1 MNSLSQPVLQGH
13 PRRRWLYVVAG
24 VVLVFLSG
32 IAVGESL
39 GWPFL
44 AAPLQQLLSD
54 QLNRNVSLPAHSGD
68 GGNRQHFKIRFI
80 GGLRLYVPTL
90 EIAAPAWSKAPHML
104 QARELVLELRYLDLW
119 RVYRGQRLR
128 IQHLQAAVL
137 DGELERLADGRASWQ
152 FTPAPALELP
162 AIPLFGHLQIDAG
175 TLRYRDATQ
184 ATDLEARLSL
194 VKAESPTGVLQ
205 LDATG
210 TRHKLPLKIELRTSG
225 AQPSAVG
232 QVQTLP
238 LAVRLNATMGR
249 TSVKFE
255 GGVSDALHF
264 NDLKGHFSLE
274 GSSLAVLGDLV
285 GVTLPTT
292 GAFSANGE
300 LVRQANLWRV
310 QIKDATVGDSRL
322 NGDFT
327 YATGDGLPLLTGQ
340 LGGSRLLLVDLG
352 PALGVASGG
361 ANSVDVS
368 RGEGMVLPDRR
379 FNLPALRAMNADVSI
394 DIREVDINTR
404 FLEPLRPLRGHLQL
418 VDGVLT
424 LKDLDARTAQG
435 QLQGGLSLDGRGS
448 IALWRADLR
457 WDGVQLE
464 HWIRQGQD
472 QSDAPLIAGLLKGR
486 VNLKGQGRS
495 TAEILASLEGR
506 VRTEL
511 HDGAISHLMVEAA
524 GLDLAQALGVL
535 IKGRNNLPVQCAV
548 ADLMAERGV
557 FRPRVMVLDTSDSV
571 VFIDGSLSLA
581 AETLNLRAVVSP
593 KGFSPLTLRA
603 PLRVRGSFADPELS
617 LQKRPLGLKL
627 AGAFLL
633 ALVNPLAALMPL
645 IDIGEAPD
653 ARRGT
658 AACQALIE
666 RAKPKPLAIAA
677 RR

>member
-1 MNSLSQPVLQGH
+1 MSQSVLQGN
-13 PRRRWLYVVAG
+13 PRRRWLYVVAAA
-24 VVLVFLSG
+24 VLVLLSG
-32 IAVGESL
+32 VLVGESL

-44 AAPLQQLLSD
+44 ATPLQHQLSS
-54 QLNRNVSLPAHSGD
+54 QLERSVRLTAHTGD
-68 GGNRQHFKIRFI
+68 GRNRQHFKIRFI

-90 EIAAPAWSKAPHML
+90 EIAAPTWSEAPHML
-104 QARELVLELRYLDLW
+104 QARELVLELRYWDLW

-128 IQHLQAAVL
+128 IQYLQAAFL

-152 FTPAPALELP
+152 VTPATTPAPELP
-162 AIPLFGHLQIDAG
+162 AIPFFGHLQIDAG
-175 TLRYRDATQ
+175 TLRYRDAIQ

-194 VKAESPTGVLQ
+194 VKTASPTGVLQ

-210 TRHKLPLKIELRTSG
+210 THHKLPLKIELRSSG
-225 AQPSAVG
+225 AQPSAASPA
-232 QVQTLP
+232 QALP
-238 LAVRLNATMGR
+238 VA
-249 TSVKFE
+249 VKFDATLGRASMHFE
-255 GGVSDALHF
+255 GSVSDALHF
-264 NDLKGHFSLE
+264 NDLRGHFGIK
-274 GSSLAVLGDLV
+274 GSSLAAVGDLV

-292 GAFSANGE
+292 GVFSIKGD
-300 LVRQANLWRV
+300 LVRAGDTWHVVL
-310 QIKDATVGDSRL
+310 KDATVGDSRL

-327 YATGDGLPLLTGQ
+327 YATGQKLPLLTGR
-340 LGGSRLLLVDLG
+340 LEGSRLLLVDLG
-352 PALGVASGG
+352 PALGVASDKDNSADVTRG
-361 ANSVDVS
+361 A
-368 RGEGMVLPDRR
+368 GMVLPDRR
-379 FNLPALRAMNADVSI
+379 FNLPALRAMNADISI
-394 DIREVDINTR
+394 DIREVDLHTR

-418 VDGVLT
+418 ADGVLT

-448 IALWRADLR
+448 LALWRADLR

-464 HWIRQGQD
+464 HWIRQGED
-472 QSDAPLIAGLLKGR
+472 QSDAPLIAGRLKGR

-495 TAEILASLEGR
+495 TAEILASLDGR

-535 IKGRNNLPVQCAV
+535 IKGRNNLSVQCAV

-557 FRPRVMVLDTSDSV
+557 FRPQVMVLDTSDSV

-603 PLRVRGSFADPELS
+603 PLRVHGSFADPELS
-617 LQKRPLGLKL
+617 LQKRSLGLKL
-627 AGAFLL
+627 GGAFLL
-633 ALVNPLAALMPL
+633 ALVNPLAALIPL
-645 IDIGEAPD
+645 IDIGDAPD
-653 ARRGT
+653 ARRGA

-666 RAKPKPLAIAA
+666 RAKPKPVATAA
-677 RR
+677 R

>member
-1 MNSLSQPVLQGH
+1 
-13 PRRRWLYVVAG
+13 
-24 VVLVFLSG
+24 
-32 IAVGESL
+32 
-39 GWPFL
+39 
-44 AAPLQQLLSD
+44 
-54 QLNRNVSLPAHSGD
+54 
-68 GGNRQHFKIRFI
+68 
-80 GGLRLYVPTL
+80 
-90 EIAAPAWSKAPHML
+90 
-104 QARELVLELRYLDLW
+104 
-119 RVYRGQRLR
+119 
-128 IQHLQAAVL
+128 
-137 DGELERLADGRASWQ
+137 
-152 FTPAPALELP
+152 
-162 AIPLFGHLQIDAG
+162 
-175 TLRYRDATQ
+175 
-184 ATDLEARLSL
+184 
-194 VKAESPTGVLQ
+194 
-205 LDATG
+205 
-210 TRHKLPLKIELRTSG
+210 
-225 AQPSAVG
+225 
-232 QVQTLP
+232 
-238 LAVRLNATMGR
+238 
-249 TSVKFE
+249 
-255 GGVSDALHF
+255 
-264 NDLKGHFSLE
+264 
-274 GSSLAVLGDLV
+274 
-285 GVTLPTT
+285 
-292 GAFSANGE
+292 
-300 LVRQANLWRV
+300 
-310 QIKDATVGDSRL
+310 
-322 NGDFT
+322 
-327 YATGDGLPLLTGQ
+327 
-340 LGGSRLLLVDLG
+340 
-352 PALGVASGG
+352 
-361 ANSVDVS
+361 
-368 RGEGMVLPDRR
+368 MVLPDRR

-418 VDGVLT
+418 ADGVLT

-557 FRPRVMVLDTSDSV
+557 FRPQVMVLDTSDSV

-633 ALVNPLAALMPL
+633 ALVNPLAALIPL

-666 RAKPKPLAIAA
+666 RAKPKPLATAA